1 LAFASVLV
9 DIFVQLV
16 CLFCFVLPGLGIV
29 LSLVGRQQVS
39 TTAIGLLAIAL
50 PAAVGIFSRFELWR
64 LRTAAEV
71 AFGFRRKTAMVRFR
85 SRRRSRRA
93 VATDLA

>member
-29 LSLVGRQQVS
+29 LSLVGRQQVRNRPIS
-39 TTAIGLLAIAL
+39 HRVTGR
-50 PAAVGIFSRFELWR
+50 GGDFFSL
-64 LRTAAEV
+64 
-71 AFGFRRKTAMVRFR
+71 
-85 SRRRSRRA
+85 
-93 VATDLA
+93 